1 MEPRK
6 RRISKSGKPSV
17 PRYEQRKRMKN
28 KAERERD
35 VLSPEGADFT
45 EMRLNRFIANAG
57 VCSRRD
63 ADELIKK
70 GLIRVNG
77 KVVTEMG
84 TKVKP
89 SDKVQYKGKTLSREH
104 LVYVLLNKPKG
115 FITTTSDPRE
125 RKTVMHLVEKAG
137 SERLYPV
144 GRLDK
149 NTTGLLLLTN
159 DGELSKKL
167 THPSHRVEKVYQV
180 ETDRPVSMEDL
191 EKMAEGLQLEDGFAR
206 PDDVVVLDKTRK
218 VIGIGL
224 HVGRNRIVRRM
235 FEHLGYEVKKLDR
248 VLFAGLTKKDL
259 PRGKWRF
266 LSAREVIWLKH
277 MR

>member
-1 MEPRK
+1 MKEKLSGLAHGPINLPIVAGKFYPLRVTRQRT
-6 RRISKSGKPSV
+6 RRFRVITETRTNKDV
-17 PRYEQRKRMKN
+17 RIVADATTRY
-28 KAERERD
+28 
-35 VLSPEGADFT
+35 F
-45 EMRLNRFIANAG
+45 
-57 VCSRRD
+57 
-63 ADELIKK
+63 
-70 GLIRVNG
+70 
-77 KVVTEMG
+77 
-84 TKVKP
+84 
-89 SDKVQYKGKTLSREH
+89 
-104 LVYVLLNKPKG
+104 YVLLNKPKG